1 MTLEQLST
9 WLDAYGHAWER
20 LDAEAAVALFDDSA
34 VYQWGPFSAPLCGR
48 DEIEARLREALASQ
62 EDVRFEHE
70 PLALTPDGR
79 GICRWWV
86 SIRQRGSGEIE
97 ENEGIF
103 LVTLGEDG
111 RCLDF
116 REWWNTR
123 LAPADS

>member
-1 MTLEQLST
+1 M
-9 WLDAYGHAWER
+9 G
-20 LDAEAAVALFDDSA
+20 ALLRT
-34 VYQWGPFSAPLCGR
+34 LCGR

-62 EDVRFEHE
+62 EDVRFGHE

-123 LAPADS
+123 LVPADS